1 VNSIAMTIPGRHLT
15 RALTLAAAIVL
26 AACGSSSPSAPAA
39 AAPAATSSE
48 VTGIAPKFAIVTL
61 LPATDSV
68 PMPAEPAVLDQLSKQ
83 FLPHTLLVR
92 VGQPVEFRNSEDM
105 PHNVS
110 VIRRESGS
118 EVFNVG
124 TEPHQKYVH
133 TFDRVGQFDVKC
145 DIHEGMEATV
155 IAARGPLTTIAGD
168 DGRFS
173 LPNVAFGSY
182 KVSLT
187 FSGQTVEQAIEV
199 SGARTEVKLAR

>member
-1 VNSIAMTIPGRHLT
+1 MTHASRLALILSSIV
-15 RALTLAAAIVL
+15 AAG
-26 AACGSSSPSAPAA
+26 CQSNTPAA
-39 AAPAATSSE
+39 APPPAPTATSSE
-48 VTGIAPKFAIVTL
+48 VTGTVPKFAIVTL
-61 LPATDSV
+61 LPANESV
-68 PMPAEPAVLDQLSKQ
+68 PMPKDPAVMDQVSKQ

-105 PHNVS
+105 PHNVA

-118 EVFNVG
+118 EVFNVS

-133 TFDRVGQFDVKC
+133 TFERVGQFDVKC

-155 IAARGPLTTIAGD
+155 IASRGPLTAIAGE

-199 SGARTEVKLAR
+199 SGARTEVKIAR

>member
-1 VNSIAMTIPGRHLT
+1 MIRNVRT
-15 RALTLAAAIVL
+15 AAACVIIAL
-26 AACGSSSPSAPAA
+26 AACNSSQPSSKIAPAS
-39 AAPAATSSE
+39 PAATSSV
-48 VTGIAPKFAIVTL
+48 VTGIAPKNAIVTL
-61 LPATDSV
+61 LPASGEP
-68 PMPAEPAVLDQLSKQ
+68 PMPAENAVMDQVSKQ

-110 VIRRESGS
+110 VTRRESGS

-124 TEPHQKYVH
+124 TEPHQKYDH

-155 IAARGPLTTIAGD
+155 IVARGPTTTIAGD

-182 KVSLT
+182 TLSLT
-187 FSGQTVEQAIEV
+187 YSGQTVDHRVEV
-199 SGARTEVKLAR
+199 SGARTEVNLPR

>member
-1 VNSIAMTIPGRHLT
+1 MMPRNMHIT
-15 RALTLAAAIVL
+15 RAFALATTIVL
-26 AACGSSSPSAPAA
+26 PACGSSSPSAPAA

-48 VTGIAPKFAIVTL
+48 VTGNAPKFAIVTL
-61 LPATDSV
+61 LPATDAV
-68 PMPAEPAVLDQLSKQ
+68 PMPAEPAVMDQISKQ
-83 FLPHTLLVR
+83 SLPHTLLVR

-105 PHNVS
+105 PHNVA
-110 VIRRESGS
+110 VIRRERGA

-155 IAARGPLTTIAGD
+155 IAARGPLTTIAGA

-199 SGARTEVKLAR
+199 TGARTEVTLAR

>member
-1 VNSIAMTIPGRHLT
+1 MWQVPLYDRGMRTAAVFVIIALSACNSSQP
-15 RALTLAAAIVL
+15 
-26 AACGSSSPSAPAA
+26 PSKTAP
-39 AAPAATSSE
+39 APAATSSE
-48 VTGIAPKFAIVTL
+48 VTGIVPKNAIVTL
-61 LPATDSV
+61 LPASGAPPV
-68 PMPAEPAVLDQLSKQ
+68 PAEPAVLDQRSKQ

-110 VIRRESGS
+110 VTRRESGS

-124 TEPHQKYVH
+124 TEPYQKYDH
-133 TFDRVGQFDVKC
+133 TFDRVGQFDVTC

-155 IAARGPLTTIAGD
+155 IVARGPMTTVAGD

-182 KVSLT
+182 TLSLT
-187 FSGQTVEQAIEV
+187 YSGQTVEQAIAV
-199 SGARTEVKLAR
+199 SAARTDVKITR

>member
-1 VNSIAMTIPGRHLT
+1 MALLNMHIM
-15 RALTLAAAIVL
+15 RALTLATAIVL
-26 AACGSSSPSAPAA
+26 PACGSTSPSAPAA
-39 AAPAATSSE
+39 PPPAAATSSE
-48 VTGIAPKFAIVTL
+48 VTGVVPKFAIVTL
-61 LPATDSV
+61 LPDANSA
-68 PMPAEPAVLDQLSKQ
+68 PMPSEAAVMDQISKQ
-83 FLPHTLLVR
+83 FLPHTLIVR

-110 VIRRESGS
+110 VTRRESGS
-118 EVFNVG
+118 EVFNVS

-133 TFDRVGQFDVKC
+133 TFERVGQFDVKC

-155 IAARGPLTTIAGD
+155 IAARGPLTAISGD

-187 FSGQTVEQAIEV
+187 FNGQTVEQAITV
-199 SGARTEVKLAR
+199 NSARTEVKLAR